1 MQNIATAFGTLGLR
15 GSLRS
20 VYHSFRHTSRL
31 SSLLVHRNVI
41 TDIHP
46 RASLNIANRLT
57 VGLYNPGTSHP
68 KAGKSIFSI
77 TAGGSV
83 AHTGEESATIGPKS
97 SVHVEGD
104 LSLGDCRLNSDIRL
118 LCGDEIT
125 IGDRVSV
132 GWGVQLV
139 DDNRHALRVSNETQQ
154 RSAPITIGDD
164 VWIGHSSTIT
174 KGVEIA
180 DGAIVASN
188 SVVLDDVPAETIVGG
203 CPAETIVDADIDWE
217 H

>member
-1 MQNIATAFGTLGLR
+1 MQNIAAAFRTLGLR
-15 GSLRS
+15 GGLKSA
-20 VYHSFRHTSRL
+20 YHSFRYTSRL
-31 SSLLVHRNVI
+31 SSLLIHRNVI

-46 RASLNIANRLT
+46 RASLDIANRLT
-57 VGLYNPGTSHP
+57 VGLYNPGVSHP

-77 TAGGSV
+77 TEGGSV
-83 AHTGEESATIGPKS
+83 AHTGEESATIGPES

-104 LSLGDCRLNSDIRL
+104 LSLGDCRLNSNIQI

-125 IGDRVSV
+125 ISDRVSI
-132 GWGVQLV
+132 GWGVQMV
-139 DDNRHALRVSNETQQ
+139 DDNRHALQISNETQQ

-164 VWIGHSSTIT
+164 VWIGHSSTIS

-203 CPAETIVDADIDWE
+203 CPAEIIVDTDIDWE